1 MRMRG
6 GGGEEVEKRPW
17 GSSCR
22 WRGGWRLEGGRLS
35 GRFGAPKG
43 LGA

>member
-1 MRMRG
+1 MRWGWGREVGWMRL
-6 GGGEEVEKRPW
+6 

-35 GRFGAPKG
+35 GPFAAPMG
-43 LGA
+43 